1 MTDLFQY
8 DGDHY
13 IQSSDIKQLID
24 DAEGERADL
33 VTDAEDAEHPME
45 KSDLWRE
52 VALWDE
58 ANAEKLAAL
67 KKECSDLPD
76 DETCVHED
84 KMDEYLQE
92 FVNDCYDLRRVERD
106 LPNFITLN
114 VDYDA
119 LKQDYTTFELDGST
133 YYVRST

>member
-13 IQSSDIKQLID
+13 ISSSDIKQVIE

-52 VALWDE
+52 VAVWDE

-67 KKECSDLPD
+67 KKECEDLPD

-84 KMDEYLQE
+84 KMDEYLE
-92 FVNDCYDLRRVERD
+92 EMVNDCYDLPKN
-106 LPNFITLN
+106 LPDFVTLTI
-114 VDYDA
+114 DYDA

-133 YYVRST
+133 YYVRSV